1 MSLLLFSLL
10 FNLSLCF
17 AIHNHKEFEEQNKEQ
32 IDFKADLTIV
42 RSNFSK
48 FLKATCSNLPGSK
61 VSTALELVDCS
72 FEISATFDKTASIN
86 YTRSEGNSNQYRG
99 TFSYCNFYLP
109 ENGLMLSVDSNQ
121 VQFFDCYFQ
130 AIDEM
135 RTINGAKSGIALE
148 DILRDKFNEKQK
160 ELTSSYGKDVLD
172 VLSLENPEMAF
183 LNSQGNRPELFQEKT
198 LEFMKKAYIT
208 RECANEY
215 NKIAKMS
222 PADYKSTYEM
232 QTEKTFIEKIKSAV
246 DKIKS
251 FITHKP
257 EKTTEDTNNKNNDF
271 ERVM

>member
-1 MSLLLFSLL
+1 MEDKK
-10 FNLSLCF
+10 
-17 AIHNHKEFEEQNKEQ
+17 IEEQKNNHLNYLQ
-32 IDFKADLTIV
+32 SNIHDF
-42 RSNFSK
+42 
-48 FLKATCSNLPGSK
+48 
-61 VSTALELVDCS
+61 S
-72 FEISATFDKTASIN
+72 FESLKNAFENYDIQRLDNGSVLVTNKHSGQIVNDPATVDMVEYSNIWFKEITANASRSII
-86 YTRSEGNSNQYRG
+86 
-99 TFSYCNFYLP
+99 
-109 ENGLMLSVDSNQ
+109 NGDIRNDERLREIAFGDIGKEAYYITKQS
-121 VQFFDCYFQ
+121 YFQ

-222 PADYKSTYEM
+222 PADYKSTYGM
-232 QTEKTFIEKIKSAV
+232 QTGKTFIEKIKSAV